1 MSLIRQI
8 WLLLWGTLLLALVGG
23 VAVNILSTRD
33 TLQTQLGL
41 KNTDNANALALVLS
55 QQKGDA
61 PLMALVVASQ
71 FDTGYYRRIRLL
83 DANQRPT
90 LTREA
95 AAPPTGSSAASL
107 SDPPTAL
114 AAKAPAWFVSLL
126 PIQAPVGLA
135 QVSDGWRAVGSVE
148 VTSHTAFAH
157 DALWLGSVRTAAA
170 LLAIGV
176 LAGLLARALVARMR
190 VPLNDTVDQAQRLVA
205 GEYIT
210 KPEPEAPELRRVTRA
225 MNSMVVRLKL
235 TFDAQA
241 QQLETLRRDATC
253 DPLTGLANRKHFMGL
268 LDVTLSREDGPAQSG
283 LLLLR
288 VMQLA
293 AVNRQIGH
301 AATDRMILAVVEVLQ
316 AYTERVQG
324 CSLGRLNGSD
334 FALCL
339 PAGGVALETA
349 RAIAD
354 SLKLLLP
361 RFGEGL
367 GADIAVAIGA
377 VETQRLRPV
386 SQVMSAAD
394 GALALAESR
403 GAYAVELADQIGPS
417 ASLRGAQV
425 WRQQIDLALMP
436 ALHRADGAAQSGAK
450 LARFPLI
457 NRVSELV
464 HWECPLRL
472 QLEAGGPFE
481 PAARWLPLALRS
493 RLTAAVDERAVA
505 LALADIH
512 EDGTARCVNL
522 SAASLTDTGFA
533 ARLRAQLL
541 EAPRA
546 SRQLWLEVPEIAA
559 VERFDAVQ
567 ELGRQL
573 RPTGIRF
580 GIEHAGPQLGQ
591 IDRLFEAGLDY
602 AKLDASVTQG
612 LATDPQRLNFVRGM
626 VVLLHGLAVQVFA
639 EGVVDAAD
647 AKALWQCGADGIT
660 GPWASQERADLVG

>member
-23 VAVNILSTRD
+23 VVVNISVTRD
-33 TLQTQLGL
+33 TLQTELGL

-55 QQKGDA
+55 QQKGDVQS
-61 PLMALVVASQ
+61 MGLVVASQ

-83 DANQRPT
+83 GADQRPF

-95 AAPPTGSSAASL
+95 QAQPANSPVH
-107 SDPPTAL
+107 
-114 AAKAPAWFVSLL
+114 APAWFVSSL

-135 QVSDGWRAVGSVE
+135 QISDGWRALGSVE

-157 DALWLGSVRTAAA
+157 DALWRGSLNAAAA
-170 LLAIGV
+170 LLVIGA
-176 LAGLLARALVARMR
+176 LAALMARVVVARIR
-190 VPLNDTVDQAQRLVA
+190 RPLDDAVDQAQRLVA
-205 GEYIT
+205 GEYVT
-210 KPEPEAPELRRVTRA
+210 MPEPAAPELRRVTRA
-225 MNSMVVRLKL
+225 MNTMVGRLKL

-241 QQLETLRRDATC
+241 SQLEILRREATC
-253 DPLTGLANRKHFMGL
+253 DPLTGLANRKQFMGL
-268 LDVTLSREDGPAQSG
+268 LEVTLNREDGPVESG

-301 AATDRMILAVVEVLQ
+301 AATDRMLLAVTEVLQ
-316 AYTERVQG
+316 AYTERVKG

-349 RAIAD
+349 RALAE

-361 RFGEGL
+361 SFGEGL

-377 VETQRLRPV
+377 VEMQRLRPV
-386 SQVMSAAD
+386 SQVMSSAD
-394 GALALAESR
+394 GALAMAESH
-403 GAYAVELADQIGPS
+403 GAYSVELADQVGPT
-417 ASLRGAQV
+417 ASLLGAQV
-425 WRQQIDLALMP
+425 WRQQIDLALRP
-436 ALHRADGAAQSGAK
+436 VRGVGSDAAMVAGTVAETASGAR
-450 LARFPLI
+450 LARYPLI

-472 QLEAGGPFE
+472 HLEPGGTFE
-481 PAARWLPLALRS
+481 PASRWLPLALRS

-505 LALADIH
+505 LALADIDQ
-512 EDGTARCVNL
+512 DGTARCVNL
-522 SAASLTDTGFA
+522 SAASLTDSGFA
-533 ARLRAQLL
+533 ARLRAQLMD
-541 EAPRA
+541 APRA

-559 VERFDAVQ
+559 VEHFEAVQ

-580 GIEHAGPQLGQ
+580 GIEHAGPQLSQ

-602 AKLDASVTQG
+602 AKLDASSTQG
-612 LATDPQRLNFVRGM
+612 LAGDTQRMHFVRGM
-626 VVLLHGLAVQVFA
+626 VALLHGLAVQVFA
-639 EGVVDAAD
+639 EGVVDAVD
-647 AKALWQCGADGIT
+647 AKALWHCGVDGIT

>member
-8 WLLLWGTLLLALVGG
+8 WLLLWGSLLLALVGG
-23 VAVNILSTRD
+23 VAVNIASTRD

-61 PLMALVVASQ
+61 QLMGLVVASQ

-83 DANQRPT
+83 DANQRST
-90 LTREA
+90 LTRD
-95 AAPPTGSSAASL
+95 APALTARSAANSTGNL
-107 SDPPTAL
+107 PTQ
-114 AAKAPAWFVSLL
+114 APAWFVSLL

-148 VTSHTAFAH
+148 VTSQTAFAH
-157 DALWLGSVRTAAA
+157 DALWRGSVRTAAA
-170 LLAIGV
+170 LLAVGL

-190 VPLNDTVDQAQRLVA
+190 GPLDDTVDQAQRLVA

-210 KPEPEAPELRRVTRA
+210 KPEPVTPELRRVTRA
-225 MNSMVVRLKL
+225 MNSMVSRLKL

-241 QQLETLRRDATC
+241 HQLETLRFEATC

-268 LDVTLSREDGPAQSG
+268 LNVTLSREDGPAHSG

-288 VMQLA
+288 VTRLA
-293 AVNRQIGH
+293 EVNRQIGH

-339 PAGGVALETA
+339 PAGGVAFETA

-403 GAYAVELADQIGPS
+403 GAYSVELADQIGPS
-417 ASLRGAQV
+417 ATLRGARA
-425 WRQQIDLALMP
+425 WRQQIDLALTP
-436 ALHRADGAAQSGAK
+436 AVNLVDGAQSGAK
-450 LARFPLI
+450 LARYPLI
-457 NRVSELV
+457 NRLSELV

-472 QLEAGGPFE
+472 QLEPGGPFE

-493 RLTAAVDERAVA
+493 RLTTAVDERAVA
-505 LALADIH
+505 LALADIDQ
-512 EDGTARCVNL
+512 DGTARCVNL
-522 SAASLTDTGFA
+522 SAASLSDTGFA

-541 EAPRA
+541 DAPRA

-559 VERFDAVQ
+559 IEQFDAVQ

>member
-8 WLLLWGTLLLALVGG
+8 WLLLWGSLLLALLGG
-23 VAVNILSTRD
+23 VAVNVSATRD
-33 TLQTQLGL
+33 TLQTQLAI
-41 KNTDNANALALVLS
+41 KNTDSANALALVLS

-61 PLMALVVASQ
+61 PLMGLVVASQ

-83 DANQRPT
+83 GLDLRPT

-95 AAPPTGSSAASL
+95 EVPPT
-107 SDPPTAL
+107 T
-114 AAKAPAWFVSLL
+114 APAWFVSAL
-126 PIQAPVGLA
+126 PINAAVGVA

-148 VTSHTAFAH
+148 VSSHTAFAH
-157 DALWLGSVRTAAA
+157 DALWRGSLRAAAA

-176 LAGLLARALVARMR
+176 VAGLLAQALVARIR
-190 VPLNDTVDQAQRLVA
+190 RPLDDTVDQAQRLVA
-205 GEYIT
+205 GEFIT
-210 KPEPEAPELRRVTRA
+210 KPEPAAPELRRVTRA
-225 MNSMVVRLKL
+225 MNSMVGRLKL

-241 QQLETLRRDATC
+241 SQLETLRREATC
-253 DPLTGLANRKHFMGL
+253 DSLTGLANRKHFMGL
-268 LDVTLSREDGPAQSG
+268 LEVTLSREDGPVESG

-288 VMQLA
+288 VLQLA
-293 AVNRQIGH
+293 NVNRQIGH
-301 AATDRMILAVVEVLQ
+301 AATDRMILAVTEVLQ

-324 CSLGRLNGSD
+324 CQLGRLNGAD

-349 RAIAD
+349 GALAE
-354 SLKLLLP
+354 SLKVLLP

-367 GADIAVAIGA
+367 GAEIAVAIGA
-377 VETQRLRPV
+377 VEMQRLRPV

-403 GAYAVELADQIGPS
+403 GAFSVELADQVGPS
-417 ASLRGAQV
+417 ARLLGAQV
-425 WRQQIDLALMP
+425 WRQQIDNALKG
-436 ALHRADGAAQSGAK
+436 GAGGGAK

-464 HWECPLRL
+464 HSECLLRL
-472 QLEAGGPFE
+472 QLEPAGAFE
-481 PAARWLPLALRS
+481 PAARWLPLVLRS
-493 RLTAAVDERAVA
+493 RLTASVDERAVA
-505 LALADIH
+505 LALDDIAQ
-512 EDGTARCVNL
+512 DGIARCINL
-522 SAASLTDTGFA
+522 SSASLLDAGFA
-533 ARLRAQLL
+533 ARLRMQLMD
-541 EAPRA
+541 APRA

-559 VERFDAVQ
+559 VEHFDAVQ
-567 ELGRQL
+567 EIGRQL

-580 GIEHAGPQLGQ
+580 GIEHAGPQLSQ

-612 LATDPQRLNFVRGM
+612 VAGDTQRMHFVRGM
-626 VVLLHGLAVQVFA
+626 IVLLHGLAVQVFA
-639 EGVVDAAD
+639 EGVVDATD
-647 AKALWQCGADGIT
+647 AKALWQCGVDGIT

>member
-23 VAVNILSTRD
+23 VAVNISATRD
-33 TLQTQLGL
+33 TLQTQLNI
-41 KNTDNANALALVLS
+41 KNTDSANALALVLS

-61 PLMALVVASQ
+61 QLMALVVASQ
-71 FDTGYYRRIRLL
+71 FDTGYFQRIRLL
-83 DANQRPT
+83 GADQRPT

-95 AAPPTGSSAASL
+95 VVLPL
-107 SDPPTAL
+107 H
-114 AAKAPAWFVSLL
+114 APAWFVAAL
-126 PIQAPVGLA
+126 PIQASAGLA
-135 QVSDGWRAVGSVE
+135 QISDGWRALGAVE

-157 DALWLGSVRTAAA
+157 DALWRGSLRAAAA

-176 LAGLLARALVARMR
+176 VAGLLAQALVARMR
-190 VPLNDTVDQAQRLVA
+190 RPLDDTVDQAQRLVA
-205 GEYIT
+205 GEFVT
-210 KPEPEAPELRRVTRA
+210 KPEPTAPELRRVTRA
-225 MNSMVVRLKL
+225 MNSMVGRLKL

-241 QQLETLRRDATC
+241 SQLETLRQEATC

-268 LDVTLSREDGPAQSG
+268 LEVTLSREDGPTDSG

-288 VMQLA
+288 VLQLA

-301 AATDRMILAVVEVLQ
+301 AATDRMILAVTEVLQ
-316 AYTERVQG
+316 AYTQNVQG
-324 CSLGRLNGSD
+324 CHLGRLNGSD

-349 RAIAD
+349 RALAE
-354 SLKLLLP
+354 SLKVLLP

-377 VETQRLRPV
+377 VEMQRLRPL

-403 GAYAVELADQIGPS
+403 GAYAVELADQVGPS
-417 ASLRGAQV
+417 ATLLGAQV
-425 WRQQIDLALMP
+425 WRQQIE
-436 ALHRADGAAQSGAK
+436 AAIKSGEQVREQDSEKEGEQVGAK
-450 LARFPLI
+450 LARYPLI

-464 HWECPLRL
+464 HCECPLRL
-472 QLEAGGPFE
+472 QLETGGPFE

-505 LALADIH
+505 LALADIAQ
-512 EDGTARCVNL
+512 DGMARCINL
-522 SAASLTDTGFA
+522 SAASLSDSGFA
-533 ARLRAQLL
+533 ARLRMQLM

-559 VERFDAVQ
+559 VEHFDSVQ

-580 GIEHAGPQLGQ
+580 GIEHAGPQLSK

-602 AKLDASVTQG
+602 AKLDASVIQG
-612 LATDPQRLNFVRGM
+612 VAGDMQRMHFVRGM
-626 VVLLHGLAVQVFA
+626 IVLLHGLAVQVFA

-647 AKALWQCGADGIT
+647 AKALWQCGVDGIT

>member
-23 VAVNILSTRD
+23 VAVNISATRD
-33 TLQTQLGL
+33 TLQTQLNI
-41 KNTDNANALALVLS
+41 KNTDSANALALVLS

-61 PLMALVVASQ
+61 QLMALVVASQ
-71 FDTGYYRRIRLL
+71 FDTGYFQRIRLL
-83 DANQRPT
+83 GADQRPT

-95 AAPPTGSSAASL
+95 AVLPL
-107 SDPPTAL
+107 H
-114 AAKAPAWFVSLL
+114 APAWFVAAL
-126 PIQAPVGLA
+126 PIQASAGLA
-135 QVSDGWRAVGSVE
+135 QISDGWRALGAVE

-157 DALWLGSVRTAAA
+157 DALWRGSLRAAAA

-176 LAGLLARALVARMR
+176 VAGLLAQALVARMR
-190 VPLNDTVDQAQRLVA
+190 RPLDDTVDQAQRLVA
-205 GEYIT
+205 GEFVT
-210 KPEPEAPELRRVTRA
+210 KPEPAAPELRRVTRA
-225 MNSMVVRLKL
+225 MNSMVGRLKL

-241 QQLETLRRDATC
+241 SQLETLRQEATC
-253 DPLTGLANRKHFMGL
+253 DPLTGLANRKHFMGVL
-268 LDVTLSREDGPAQSG
+268 EVTLSREDGPTESG

-288 VMQLA
+288 VLQLA

-301 AATDRMILAVVEVLQ
+301 AATDRMILAVTEVLQ
-316 AYTERVQG
+316 AYTERVPG
-324 CSLGRLNGSD
+324 CHLGRLNGSD
-334 FALCL
+334 FAMCL

-349 RAIAD
+349 RALAE
-354 SLKLLLP
+354 SLKVLLP

-377 VETQRLRPV
+377 VEMQRLRPL

-403 GAYAVELADQIGPS
+403 GAYAVELADQVGPS
-417 ASLRGAQV
+417 ATLLGAQA
-425 WRQQIDLALMP
+425 WRQQIEIALKTSSN
-436 ALHRADGAAQSGAK
+436 GSAK
-450 LARFPLI
+450 LARYPLI

-464 HWECPLRL
+464 HCECPLRL
-472 QLEAGGPFE
+472 QLEPGGPFE
-481 PAARWLPLALRS
+481 AAARWLPLALRS

-505 LALADIH
+505 LALADITQ
-512 EDGTARCVNL
+512 DGTARCINL
-522 SAASLTDTGFA
+522 SAASLSDSGFA
-533 ARLRAQLL
+533 ARLRMQLM

-559 VERFDAVQ
+559 VEHFDSVQ

-580 GIEHAGPQLGQ
+580 GIEHAGPQLSQ

-612 LATDPQRLNFVRGM
+612 VAGDMQRMHFVRGM
-626 VVLLHGLAVQVFA
+626 IVLLHGLAVQVFA
-639 EGVVDAAD
+639 EGVVEAAD
-647 AKALWQCGADGIT
+647 AKALWQCGVDGIT

>member
-83 DANQRPT
+83 DTQQRPT
-90 LTREA
+90 LTRDA
-95 AAPPTGSSAASL
+95 AAPPADASANAL
-107 SDPPTAL
+107 WHAPT
-114 AAKAPAWFVSLL
+114 WFVSLL

-135 QVSDGWRAVGSVE
+135 QVADGWRAVGSVE

-157 DALWLGSVRTAAA
+157 DALWLGSLRTAAA
-170 LLAIGV
+170 LLAIGA
-176 LAGLLARALVARMR
+176 LAGLLARAVVARMR

-210 KPEPEAPELRRVTRA
+210 KPEPAAPELRRVTRA

-241 QQLETLRRDATC
+241 SQLETLRFEATC
-253 DPLTGLANRKHFMGL
+253 DPLTRLANRKHFMGQ
-268 LDVTLSREDGPAQSG
+268 LDVTLNREDGPAQSG

-301 AATDRMILAVVEVLQ
+301 ATTDRMILAVVEVLQ

-403 GAYAVELADQIGPS
+403 GAYSVELADQVGPS

-436 ALHRADGAAQSGAK
+436 AVDPGDGAQSGAK
-450 LARFPLI
+450 LARYPLI

-472 QLEAGGPFE
+472 QLEPGGPYE

-533 ARLRAQLL
+533 AGLRAQLL

-546 SRQLWLEVPEIAA
+546 ARQLWLEVPEIAA
-559 VERFDAVQ
+559 IERFEAVQ

-573 RPTGIRF
+573 RPTGVRF

-612 LATDPQRLNFVRGM
+612 LATDLQRMNFVRGM

>member
-8 WLLLWGTLLLALVGG
+8 WLLLWGSLLLALVGG
-23 VAVNILSTRD
+23 VAVNISTTRD
-33 TLQTQLGL
+33 TLQTQLVI
-41 KNTDNANALALVLS
+41 KNTDSANALALVLS

-61 PLMALVVASQ
+61 SLMALVVASQ
-71 FDTGYYRRIRLL
+71 FDTGYYQRIRLL
-83 DANQRPT
+83 GADQRAT

-95 AAPPTGSSAASL
+95 AVLPV
-107 SDPPTAL
+107 D
-114 AAKAPAWFVSLL
+114 APAWFVAAL
-126 PIQAPVGLA
+126 PFAASAGVA
-135 QVSDGWRAVGSVE
+135 QISDGWRAVGSVE

-157 DALWLGSVRTAAA
+157 DALWRGSLRAAVA
-170 LLAIGV
+170 LVVIGV
-176 LAGLLARALVARMR
+176 VAGLLAQALVSRIR
-190 VPLNDTVDQAQRLVA
+190 RPLDDTVDQAQRLVA
-205 GEYIT
+205 GEFIT
-210 KPEPEAPELRRVTRA
+210 KPEPAAPELRRVTRA
-225 MNSMVVRLKL
+225 MNSMVGRLKL

-241 QQLETLRRDATC
+241 SQLETLRQEATC
-253 DPLTGLANRKHFMGL
+253 DALTGLANRKHFMGL
-268 LDVTLSREDGPAQSG
+268 LEVTLSREDGPTESG

-293 AVNRQIGH
+293 TVNRQIGH
-301 AATDRMILAVVEVLQ
+301 AATDRMILAVTEVLQ
-316 AYTERVQG
+316 AYTESVQG
-324 CSLGRLNGSD
+324 CHLGRLNGSD

-349 RAIAD
+349 RALAD
-354 SLKLLLP
+354 SLKVLLP

-377 VETQRLRPV
+377 VEMQRLRPV

-394 GALALAESR
+394 GALALAESH
-403 GAYAVELADQIGPS
+403 GAYSVELADQVGPG
-417 ASLRGAQV
+417 ANFHGAQV
-425 WRQQIDLALMP
+425 WRQQIEAALNAVTQGARLA
-436 ALHRADGAAQSGAK
+436 HY
-450 LARFPLI
+450 PLI

-464 HWECPLRL
+464 HCECPLRL
-472 QLEAGGPFE
+472 QLEADGAFE

-505 LALADIH
+505 LALADIAN
-512 EDGTARCVNL
+512 DGMARCINL
-522 SAASLTDTGFA
+522 SAASLTDAGFA
-533 ARLRAQLL
+533 ARLRVQLMD
-541 EAPRA
+541 APRA

-559 VERFDAVQ
+559 VEHFDAVQ

-580 GIEHAGPQLGQ
+580 GIEHAGPQLSQ

-602 AKLDASVTQG
+602 AKLDASVTLG
-612 LATDPQRLNFVRGM
+612 VSGDLQRMHFVRGM
-626 VVLLHGLAVQVFA
+626 IVLLHGLAVQVFA

-647 AKALWQCGADGIT
+647 AKALWQCGVDGIT

>member
-8 WLLLWGTLLLALVGG
+8 WLLLWGSLLLALVGG
-23 VAVNILSTRD
+23 VAVNIGTTRD
-33 TLQTQLGL
+33 TLQTQLTI
-41 KNTDNANALALVLS
+41 KNADSANALALVLS

-61 PLMALVVASQ
+61 PLMALVLASQ
-71 FDTGYYRRIRLL
+71 FDTGYYQRIRLL
-83 DANQRPT
+83 GADQRPT

-95 AAPPTGSSAASL
+95 AVLPA
-107 SDPPTAL
+107 D
-114 AAKAPAWFVSLL
+114 APAWFVSAL
-126 PIQAPVGLA
+126 PIHAAAGVA
-135 QVSDGWRAVGSVE
+135 QVSDGWRAVGAVE

-157 DALWLGSVRTAAA
+157 DALWRGSLRAAAA

-176 LAGLLARALVARMR
+176 VAGLLAQALVSRIR
-190 VPLNDTVDQAQRLVA
+190 RPLDDTVDQAQRLVA
-205 GEYIT
+205 GEFIT
-210 KPEPEAPELRRVTRA
+210 KPEPAAPELRRVTRA
-225 MNSMVVRLKL
+225 MNSMVGRLKL

-241 QQLETLRRDATC
+241 SQLETLRQEATC

-268 LDVTLSREDGPAQSG
+268 MEVTLSREDGPAESG

-301 AATDRMILAVVEVLQ
+301 AATDRMILAVTEVLQ

-324 CSLGRLNGSD
+324 CHLGRLNGSD

-349 RAIAD
+349 RALAD
-354 SLKLLLP
+354 SLKVLLP

-394 GALALAESR
+394 GALALAESH
-403 GAYAVELADQIGPS
+403 GAYSVELADQVGPN
-417 ASLRGAQV
+417 ASLMGAQV
-425 WRQQIDLALMP
+425 WRQQIEAALKP
-436 ALHRADGAAQSGAK
+436 GANGGAK
-450 LARFPLI
+450 LARYPLI

-464 HWECPLRL
+464 HSECPLRL
-472 QLEAGGPFE
+472 QLEAGGAFE

-493 RLTAAVDERAVA
+493 RLTAERAVSFA
-505 LALADIH
+505 LTDIAQ
-512 EDGTARCVNL
+512 DGTARCINL
-522 SAASLTDTGFA
+522 SAASLTDAGFA
-533 ARLRAQLL
+533 ARLRAQLM

-559 VERFDAVQ
+559 VEHFDAVQ

-580 GIEHAGPQLGQ
+580 GIEHAGPQLSQ

-612 LATDPQRLNFVRGM
+612 VAGDVQRMHFVRGM
-626 VVLLHGLAVQVFA
+626 IVLLHGLAVQVFA
-639 EGVVDAAD
+639 EGVVDATD
-647 AKALWQCGADGIT
+647 AKALWQCGVDGIT
-660 GPWASQERADLVG
+660 GPWASQERADLVA

>member
-8 WLLLWGTLLLALVGG
+8 WLLLCGSLLLALVGG
-23 VAVNILSTRD
+23 VAVNIASTRD

-61 PLMALVVASQ
+61 QLMGLVVASQ

-90 LTREA
+90 VTREA
-95 AAPPTGSSAASL
+95 PALTANSAANSN
-107 SDPPTAL
+107 SNSPTQ
-114 AAKAPAWFVSLL
+114 APAWFVSLL

-157 DALWLGSVRTAAA
+157 DALWRGSVRTAAA
-170 LLAIGV
+170 LLAIGL
-176 LAGLLARALVARMR
+176 LACLLARALVARMR
-190 VPLNDTVDQAQRLVA
+190 GPLDDTVDQAQRLVA

-210 KPEPEAPELRRVTRA
+210 KPEPATPELRRVTRA
-225 MNSMVVRLKL
+225 MNSMVSRLKL

-241 QQLETLRRDATC
+241 HQLETLRFEATC

-288 VMQLA
+288 VTQLA
-293 AVNRQIGH
+293 TVNRQIGH

-339 PAGGVALETA
+339 PAGGVAFETA

-403 GAYAVELADQIGPS
+403 GAYSVELADQVGPS
-417 ASLRGAQV
+417 AITLRGAQA

-436 ALHRADGAAQSGAK
+436 AIDLADGAQSGAK
-450 LARFPLI
+450 LARYPLI
-457 NRVSELV
+457 NRVSELI

-472 QLEAGGPFE
+472 QLEPGGPFE

-512 EDGTARCVNL
+512 QDGTARCVNL
-522 SAASLTDTGFA
+522 SAASLGDSGFA
-533 ARLRAQLL
+533 ARLRAKLL

-559 VERFDAVQ
+559 IEQFDAVQ

-580 GIEHAGPQLGQ
+580 GIEHAGPQLGR
-591 IDRLFEAGLDY
+591 IERLFEAGLDY

-626 VVLLHGLAVQVFA
+626 MVLLHGLAVQVFA